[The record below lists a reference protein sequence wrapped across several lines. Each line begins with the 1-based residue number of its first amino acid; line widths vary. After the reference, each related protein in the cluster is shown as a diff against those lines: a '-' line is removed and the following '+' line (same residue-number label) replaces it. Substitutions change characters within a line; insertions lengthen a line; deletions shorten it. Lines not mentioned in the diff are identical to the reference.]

1 MSDVAAPNK
10 ALSALPVF
18 RTSTWS
24 TMASASSTSMPR
36 WMTATLIALNRKS
49 VILAERSDCRLGFL
63 EVELPVFCRRS
74 ASALGLPDRR
84 LVGK

>member
-1 MSDVAAPNK
+1 
-10 ALSALPVF
+10 
-18 RTSTWS
+18 
-24 TMASASSTSMPR
+24 
-36 WMTATLIALNRKS
+36 MTATLIALNRKS